1 MGKMNKAEFLAEL
14 RRSLSGMQERDIER
28 SLDYYAEMIDD
39 RVEDGVTEE
48 DAVAGLG
55 DINDCVMQIMSETPS
70 PHDAKTAKAK
80 AKAKPKRKLRTWEI
94 VLLAVGSPV
103 WVPLTLAAA
112 VVALA
117 CVITAFAL
125 VLSVF
130 AVLYCL
136 VISFAA
142 VVVAGIIEFLTSVA
156 IGEMS
161 RGLFILGMGVASAGL
176 AIISYICA
184 AHFTVFA
191 GKAFMRAVTYFKR
204 RREIK

>member
-55 DINDCVMQIMSETPS
+55 DINDCVLQIMAETP
-70 PHDAKTAKAK
+70 PHAVRTVKL
-80 AKAKPKRKLRTWEI
+80 KPKRKLRTWEI

-103 WVPLTLAAA
+103 WVPLLLAAA

-117 CVITAFAL
+117 CAITAFAL

-142 VVVAGIIEFLTSVA
+142 AVVAGIIEFLTSVA
-156 IGEMS
+156 IGEIS
-161 RGLFILGMGVASAGL
+161 RGLFVLGMGIASAGL

-191 GKAFMRAVTYFKR
+191 GKTFMRAVKSFKR
-204 RREIK
+204 RRETK

>member
-55 DINDCVMQIMSETPS
+55 DINDCVLQIMAETPS
-70 PHDAKTAKAK
+70 PHAVKTVKL
-80 AKAKPKRKLRTWEI
+80 KPKRKLRTWEI

-103 WVPLTLAAA
+103 WVPLLLAAA

-117 CVITAFAL
+117 FAITAFAL

-136 VISFAA
+136 VISSAA
-142 VVVAGIIEFLTSVA
+142 AVVAGIIEFLTSVA

-176 AIISYICA
+176 AIISYMCA
-184 AHFTVFA
+184 ANFTVFA
-191 GKAFMRAVTYFKR
+191 GKKFMRAVTYFKR
-204 RREIK
+204 RRETK